1 MLVEI
6 GCKGFRAV
14 AKEARGREAVTRL
27 RFVHFHLLFNVS
39 VEWQE
44 IPLGLSRTHH
54 SLHLTLFQDK
64 QGEGF
69 SISTSI
75 IRSRIL

>member
-27 RFVHFHLLFNVS
+27 RFVHFHLLFDVS
-39 VEWQE
+39 VGKE